1 MMILANATEMKNMF
15 GKYLDLAMKNGEV
28 HIVKHGEIVARLVAS
43 NGKKSY
49 LADNLSGIGDP
60 KNR

>member
-1 MMILANATEMKNMF
+1 MKNMF